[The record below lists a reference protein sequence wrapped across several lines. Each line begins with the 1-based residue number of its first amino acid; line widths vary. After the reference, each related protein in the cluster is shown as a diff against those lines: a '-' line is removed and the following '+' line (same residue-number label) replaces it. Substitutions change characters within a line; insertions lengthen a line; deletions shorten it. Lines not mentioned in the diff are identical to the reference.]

1 MNNKLIDLTGKR
13 FGYWTVLKRAQN
25 KGKRVFWLCRCVC
38 GNVKIVQGTSLKNG
52 VSKSCGCKKSEN
64 HFKSHGLHDTALYR
78 KWARVKNRCF
88 NRNDKMYKHYGER
101 DITMC
106 DEWKNDFKAFYNWS
120 MKNGYKENL
129 ELDRIDNDGN
139 YCPENCRYV
148 THQENLRNMKR
159 PLKVTFK
166 GETKPLIDWCDELN
180 LNYHTVY
187 NRIYNLGWN
196 IDKALGD

>member
-13 FGYWTVLKRAQN
+13 FGYWTVLKRAPN

-78 KWARVKNRCF
+78 KWASVKNRCF

-159 PLKVTFK
+159 TLKVTFK

>member
-13 FGYWTVLKRAQN
+13 FGYWTVLKRAPN

-78 KWARVKNRCF
+78 KWASVKNRCF

-106 DEWKNDFKAFYNWS
+106 DEWKNDFKAFYNWT

-159 PLKVTFK
+159 TLKVTFK